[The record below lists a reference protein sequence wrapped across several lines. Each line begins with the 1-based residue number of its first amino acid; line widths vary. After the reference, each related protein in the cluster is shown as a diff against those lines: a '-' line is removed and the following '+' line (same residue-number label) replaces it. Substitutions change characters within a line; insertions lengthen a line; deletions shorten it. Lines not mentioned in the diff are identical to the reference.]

1 MVNEILSKLN
11 DSQFIGDCEKQQLKA
26 KGVFIATSLHTLG
39 AVPKFRIRGGRF
51 YEPYNYLGPDYQD
64 RFDNI
69 LLAMHPREDKDL
81 RNWRFSQYKPLSK
94 GVFSQLD
101 GDVLGAIFQDSNY
114 SIIINDE
121 KDAKFILNDGNF
133 EGLDLISWFKQKGY
147 ALMRDDPN
155 GYFVRMPRN
164 AWNSGKD
171 TSVDVV
177 FIPSFD
183 VLKAYEEYLLFRR
196 KDYIYYIDKKVI
208 WRFKLDPE
216 SKRYYIAKEDESGYY
231 AHMLGRIPAD
241 IAGGNWNSSGFYESF
256 YSKALPVADEFI
268 GSFSN
273 EQMIDKEAS
282 HPYIQQVQEECHTC
296 HGLKEVK
303 ETCNVCHGS
312 AVHNGETCSSCAYG
326 SKMHECPTCHGSG
339 KTNITPGV
347 RINVPY
353 DHMDKDMVRIISP
366 SVSINEYHRKKN
378 KDLKDDIYRE
388 LNLLRVDESQS
399 GVAKAIDQEHKDLFI
414 SKIANHIFDT
424 ILYNSIRDIIG
435 YRNVVSID
443 GKVKAYDYAFQIIK
457 PTQYRIRTADDLTS
471 EYERALKAGMPTVAR
486 NQMFVDL
493 MDKQYS
499 GDAIIG
505 KKVRVLAYHDIVLC
519 CSEQEKTAKLAN
531 SEIDRNVLILSTR
544 LPNILDQLILEKG
557 EEWFLKVGLAEIKPL
572 IDAKFEPF
580 KIEPVQFPFEQNL

>member
-11 DSQFIGDCEKQQLKA
+11 DNKFIVDCEKQQLKA

-39 AVPKFRIRGGRF
+39 AVPKFRIRGRRD
-51 YEPYNYLGPDYQD
+51 YEPYNYLGPDYQE

-81 RNWRFSQYKPLSK
+81 RNWRFSQYKPLTK
-94 GVFSQLD
+94 GVFAQLD
-101 GDVLGAIFQDSNY
+101 GDVIGAIFQDSNY

-121 KDAKFILNDGNF
+121 KDANFILNDGNF

-155 GYFVRMPRN
+155 GYFVRMPKN

-171 TSVDVV
+171 TSIEIV
-177 FIPSFD
+177 FIPSSD
-183 VLKAYEEYLLFRR
+183 VLKAPGEYFLFKR
-196 KDYIYYIDKKVI
+196 KDYIYYIDEKVI
-208 WRFKLDPE
+208 WRFKMDLE
-216 SKRYYIAKEDESGYY
+216 TNRYYIAKEDESGYY

-241 IAGGNWNSSGFYESF
+241 IAGGSWNSAGFYESF
-256 YSKALPVADEFI
+256 YSKAIPVADEFV

-296 HGLKEVK
+296 HGEKSIS
-303 ETCNVCHGS
+303 ETCNVCTGS
-312 AVHNGETCSSCAYG
+312 AVHNGETCSNCAYG
-326 SKMHECPTCHGSG
+326 KVLHQCPTCNGSG

-347 RINVPY
+347 RVNVPY
-353 DHMDKDMVRIISP
+353 EKMDRDMVRIISP
-366 SVSINEYHRKKN
+366 NVSINEYHRKKN

-388 LNLLRVDESQS
+388 LNLLRVDEAQS

-424 ILYNSIRDIIG
+424 ILYNTIRDFIG

-499 GDAIIG
+499 GDAIMG

-519 CSEQEKTAKLAN
+519 CNDQEKTAKLAN
-531 SEIDRNVLILSTR
+531 NEIDRNVLILSTR

-557 EEWFLKVGLAEIKPL
+557 EEWFLKVGLAEIRPL
-572 IDAKFEPF
+572 IDTKFEPF
-580 KIEPVQFPFEQNL
+580 KVEPVQFGFE